1 MEFSKYLD
9 KCLTIFSLKKI
20 TFIVTNINLDLST
33 FMICLSH
40 FHSITSI
47 KTQSEAAHLPNFYA
61 DRNEEESKL

>member
-1 MEFSKYLD
+1 MLNNFQLEKNHFYSDKYY
-9 KCLTIFSLKKI
+9 
-20 TFIVTNINLDLST
+20 LDLST
-33 FMICLSH
+33 FVICLSH